1 MLYEPQ
7 FVHIVHYQNLFGS
20 PCGKREFSRYN
31 YNDSNDSQAVRCKKA
46 CNSTSDVQQLCSPEL
61 TTELWDAV
69 LKSEEICRE
78 DPLFKPR
85 LQPFPSAERIARVRH
100 HVEHRLENGR
110 ANSNF
115 RKVLAAVLLH
125 QLHDGDIIQVSGWV
139 VNQEDKEPQ
148 FLLDPITKEQ
158 QERIGSG
165 EQLHMSVQLKVA
177 GEPKV
182 EPSEDESQSSSYKKV
197 VVTLEFSGCSLYK

>member
-20 PCGKREFSRYN
+20 SCGKREFSRYN
-31 YNDSNDSQAVRCKKA
+31 YNDSQAVRCKKA
-46 CNSTSDVQQLCSPEL
+46 CNDTPDIQQLISPEL
-61 TTELWDAV
+61 TPELWDAV

-85 LQPFPSAERIARVRH
+85 LQPFPSAERIERVRH
-100 HVEHRLENGR
+100 HVEHRLENGI

-165 EQLHMSVQLKVA
+165 EPLHMSVQLKVA

-182 EPSEDESQSSSYKKV
+182 VTPNDDPQSSCYKV
-197 VVTLEFSGCSLYK
+197 VVPLEFSGCSLYK